1 MDRNENGGGNDDND
15 DGHAH
20 DGTCGGCDDDWIA
33 CEDYADNDI
42 YGEDDGVLR
51 CALCA
56 FNGVKNYDKDNI
68 F

>member
-42 YGEDDGVLR
+42 YGEDDGVKMCIVRL
-51 CALCA
+51 
-56 FNGVKNYDKDNI
+56 
-68 F
+68 